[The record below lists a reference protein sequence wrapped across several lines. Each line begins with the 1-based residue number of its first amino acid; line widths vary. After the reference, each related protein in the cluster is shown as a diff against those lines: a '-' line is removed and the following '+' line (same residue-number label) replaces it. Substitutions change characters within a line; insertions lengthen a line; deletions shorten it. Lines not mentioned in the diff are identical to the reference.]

1 MFYIRGCWRTSAR
14 TGPGTVFGH
23 HVVIT
28 SLEAEPGASGSIS
41 PSSIRQP
48 GGWTRGDQ
56 RVAEREFTAPTFA
69 YRRLRLSPTFAS
81 MNAVLGDPQMTRL
94 RTRKNFNA
102 DFLFTY
108 LINPWSA
115 LNVGYNSNNRN
126 VDLIPIGFGSGIVT
140 SDDFLH
146 DSRQFF
152 VKFSYLFQY

>member
-1 MFYIRGCWRTSAR
+1 
-14 TGPGTVFGH
+14 
-23 HVVIT
+23 
-28 SLEAEPGASGSIS
+28 
-41 PSSIRQP
+41 
-48 GGWTRGDQ
+48 
-56 RVAEREFTAPTFA
+56 
-69 YRRLRLSPTFAS
+69 